1 LFLIQNLHLL
11 SQPSF
16 YALYRSFTQCQFI
29 EDEGDIIFY
38 KNREGK
44 AVRAIHPNVVE
55 EMNLNLKGKETQDT
69 VVMKL
74 EFGDDV
80 AVVSDK
86 AEET

>member
-1 LFLIQNLHLL
+1 M
-11 SQPSF
+11 
-16 YALYRSFTQCQFI
+16 
-29 EDEGDIIFY
+29 
-38 KNREGK
+38 
-44 AVRAIHPNVVE
+44 RAIHPNVVE